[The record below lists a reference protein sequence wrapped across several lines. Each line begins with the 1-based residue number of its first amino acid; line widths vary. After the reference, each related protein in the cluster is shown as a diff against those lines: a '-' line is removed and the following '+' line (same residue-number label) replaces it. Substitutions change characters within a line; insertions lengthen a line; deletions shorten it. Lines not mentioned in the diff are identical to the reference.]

1 MNTTQLPLL
10 GKVALI
16 TGAASGIGA
25 ACARKLFASGA
36 SVVISDVS
44 VDQGNLLATEL
55 NTTCV
60 SQQAEQ
66 PRRAL
71 FVKADL
77 SLAESTRE
85 LIKVALAEFSKV
97 DVLVNN
103 AGIQH
108 VSPIEKFSEE
118 KWRLIQEIMLTAPF
132 LLTQAVLPKMYEQRW
147 GRIINV
153 GSIHSLVA
161 SPYKSAYVTAKHG
174 LLGLTKTTALEGG
187 KYGVTCNC
195 LCPSYVKT
203 PLVEKQIVEQ
213 ALVHGIPEDQ
223 VVEKVMAGECAIKR
237 LLEPHEV
244 AEYVMFLCSEAGS
257 GITGSAQTMDCGWTA
272 H

>member
-1 MNTTQLPLL
+1 MNQEQLPHI

-25 ACARKLFASGA
+25 ACARKLFSSGA
-36 SVVISDVS
+36 SVIISDVS
-44 VDQGNLLATEL
+44 VDQGNQLASEL
-55 NTTCV
+55 NA
-60 SQQAEQ
+60 SHISREDKPNQ
-66 PRRAL
+66 
-71 FVKADL
+71 KAIFKKTDL
-77 SLAESTRE
+77 SVAENTKE
-85 LIKVALAEFSKV
+85 LIKETLAEFEKI
-97 DVLVNN
+97 DILVNN

-108 VSPIEKFSEE
+108 ISPIEEFSEQ
-118 KWRLIQEIMLTAPF
+118 KWRQIQEIMLTAPF
-132 LLTQAVLPKMYEQRW
+132 LLTQGFLPKMYEQKW

-161 SPYKSAYVTAKHG
+161 SPFKSAYVTAKHG
-174 LLGLTKTTALEGG
+174 LLGFTKATALEGG

-203 PLVEKQIVEQ
+203 PLVEKQILEQ
-213 ALVHGIPEDQ
+213 SRIHGIPEDQ
-223 VVEKVMAGECAIKR
+223 VIEKLMAGECAVKR
-237 LLEPHEV
+237 LLEPNEV
-244 AEYVMFLCSEAGS
+244 AEFVIFLCSEAGS